1 MAHHRVHGGGGH
13 AHHHGG
19 HARTHAHATGGHH
32 GAAHAARAAGDH
44 AAKEAARK
52 AAEREMAKQA
62 AKKDAE
68 RQAAKQDADKVT
80 KPGVQASGM
89 KLQDEGAGKVKAGGS
104 PRDRAR
110 AAIQQAA
117 DLVVAS
123 GVPASKINVDA
134 LVKVA
139 GKESTWNPRAINR
152 WDSNAKA
159 GHPSKGLL
167 QTIDSTFQRYKLP
180 GRNDIFNPVDNAA
193 AAIRYAV
200 DRYGSVDNLPGV
212 RSMARGGQ
220 YKGY

>member
-1 MAHHRVHGGGGH
+1 MAHHKVHGGGH
-13 AHHHGG
+13 AHHGS
-19 HARTHAHATGGHH
+19 HARTHAHASGGHH
-32 GAAHAARAAGDH
+32 GTSHAASKAAADH

-52 AAEREMAKQA
+52 AAEREIARQA

-68 RQAAKQDADKVT
+68 RQVARQDGDKAAKPA
-80 KPGVQASGM
+80 VQNSSM
-89 KLQDEGAGKVKAGGS
+89 KLHEKVAPKVKAGGS
-104 PRDRAR
+104 AKDRAR

-123 GVPASKINVDA
+123 GVPASKINVEA

-139 GKESTWNPRAINR
+139 GKESTFNPRAVNR

-167 QTIDSTFQRYKLP
+167 QTIDATFNRYKLP

-193 AAIRYAV
+193 AAMRYAV

-212 RSMARGGQ
+212 RSMAHGGK